1 MAELKKELGVI
12 QGVGLLS
19 TSLLGSGI
27 FAVPALVALQSE
39 RVSLWAWP
47 ILLLL
52 FFPLALTFAELG
64 KRFPDAGGAAHFVG
78 KAFGPRMAQVTG
90 WLFLSVIPFGLP
102 ATLEI
107 AAGFWQAA
115 FGFDTTGLLIVQIIT
130 IAIIWLL
137 GLRGAGSSANVQSI
151 IAILIIALI
160 VAIWLK
166 GEIGGQAATFPAVE
180 TVTLPSLFNALAIMF
195 WCFVGIE
202 AFAHLAAEFRQPERD
217 FPKALIIGLVLAGLV
232 YWACNVA
239 VLHFHSYGEGIAA
252 GASLPNI
259 VVQLFGQKALW
270 IVCII
275 GYLACFA
282 SVNIYAQSFAR
293 LVWSQAKLYQPQSWL
308 ARLSP
313 AQTPVNALT
322 VIALCCLISSM
333 LVYTLHISLD
343 LLIVYSNGIFIGVY
357 LLCMVSGWRLLQG
370 KGRILAILGSVLSV
384 AMLMMIGWKC
394 LYAVGAFIVLWYVQ
408 PYITQGMKRNKRD
421 VLSR

>member
-1 MAELKKELGVI
+1 MADLKKELGVV

-47 ILLLL
+47 VLLLL
-52 FFPLALTFAELG
+52 FLPLALTFAELG
-64 KRFPDAGGAAHFVG
+64 KRFPNAGGAAHFVG

-107 AAGFWQAA
+107 AVGFWQAA
-115 FGFDTTGLLIVQIIT
+115 FGFGATELLIVQIIT
-130 IAIIWLL
+130 IGVIWLL
-137 GLRGAGSSANVQSI
+137 GLRGAGSSANIQSI

-160 VAIWLK
+160 GAIWVK
-166 GEIGGQAATFPAVE
+166 GDIGWQDAAFPAVE
-180 TVTLPSLFNALAIMF
+180 TVTFPSLFNALAIMF

-202 AFAHLAAEFRQPERD
+202 AFAHLAAEFRRPERD
-217 FPKALIIGLVLAGLV
+217 FPKALIIGLLLAGLV

-239 VLHFHSYGEGIAA
+239 ILHFHSYGDGIAA

-270 IVCII
+270 VVCII

-293 LVWSQAKLYQPQSWL
+293 LVWSQATLHKPESWL
-308 ARLSP
+308 AKLST

-322 VIALCCLISSM
+322 VVAVCCLISSV
-333 LVYTLHISLD
+333 LVYALHISLD
-343 LLIVYSNGIFIGVY
+343 LLIIYSNGIFIGVY
-357 LLCMVSGWRLLQG
+357 LLCMLSGWRLLQG
-370 KGRILAILGSVLSV
+370 KGRILAILGSFLSV
-384 AMLMMIGWKC
+384 VMLMMIGWKC
-394 LYAVGAFIVLWYVQ
+394 VYAVGIFFILWFIQ
-408 PYITQGMKRNKRD
+408 PYITGKRIK
-421 VLSR
+421 SISH